1 MVRQFIGAR
10 TQGNVAV
17 CLRGG
22 GSRALSV
29 GMGQLK
35 GVKAVQFAPNM
46 TMLSQVKA
54 LSTVSGGSWL
64 GVPFVYLPASISDT
78 NYLGGPYADPKRL
91 TPAGLGTLPK
101 DCIGS
106 QITHDDM
113 LFQALLLYWEGVPA
127 NMLWQT
133 FIGLH
138 LLSPY
143 GLFPGTDSA
152 ATPSSF
158 FTYNRVTLDAI
169 LSANPALQ

>member
-1 MVRQFIGAR
+1 MATTPAVSGSFLAAVYPTVGASPPLMVRQFIGAR

-78 NYLGGPYADPKRL
+78 NYLGGPYADPK
-91 TPAGLGTLPK
+91 
-101 DCIGS
+101 
-106 QITHDDM
+106 
-113 LFQALLLYWEGVPA
+113 
-127 NMLWQT
+127 
-133 FIGLH
+133 
-138 LLSPY
+138 
-143 GLFPGTDSA
+143 
-152 ATPSSF
+152 
-158 FTYNRVTLDAI
+158 
-169 LSANPALQ
+169 